1 MKKYEIILHDLEYKI
16 KNKTYQENDLLPS
29 ENELVKIY
37 DASRATIRQAL
48 KILEE
53 KGLIQKQKGRGSVVI
68 ASSKLNF
75 PISGL
80 TSYKELQNSLGF
92 ESVTEVIK
100 FDKITVDSELA
111 AKTLFE
117 IGIPVWRIIRV
128 RKIDGEASCLIM
140 TSSNMIF
147 VPI

>member
-53 KGLIQKQKGRGSVVI
+53 KG
-68 ASSKLNF
+68 
-75 PISGL
+75 
-80 TSYKELQNSLGF
+80 
-92 ESVTEVIK
+92 
-100 FDKITVDSELA
+100 
-111 AKTLFE
+111 
-117 IGIPVWRIIRV
+117 
-128 RKIDGEASCLIM
+128 
-140 TSSNMIF
+140 
-147 VPI
+147 